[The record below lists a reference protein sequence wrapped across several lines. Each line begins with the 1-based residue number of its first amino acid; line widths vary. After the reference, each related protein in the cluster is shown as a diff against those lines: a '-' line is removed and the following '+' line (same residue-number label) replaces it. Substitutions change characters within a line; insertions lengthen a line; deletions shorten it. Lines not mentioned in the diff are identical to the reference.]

1 MGRVRM
7 PSEDCLSPPEKARN
21 LICARMCARAPLKRL
36 RQRSQSCR
44 PTRSPGRPPRSGKP
58 RSRACLCP
66 DQRRHR
72 CDGPAGL
79 KTVIHRDDCPGEAVV
94 LPVPDCPSRGAGE
107 LTKGPAGLSSRRR
120 CDLPPFHAL
129 AARRT
134 LAGCTRHKAAVRSST
149 TSRAKGIARHTP
161 KMTSSHAGHGRGQAP
176 HDLTGNDHK
185 VVPADTVSDG
195 ESSLAASARGAPFL
209 APRGPGPSGLSS
221 SGREDS
227 LRCSSYAATAAAST
241 YDPRS
246 R

>member
-1 MGRVRM
+1 LCTDVRTGAAEAAQAAFPVL
-7 PSEDCLSPPEKARN
+7 PSDS
-21 LICARMCARAPLKRL
+21 IT
-36 RQRSQSCR
+36 R
-44 PTRSPGRPPRSGKP
+44 PSTTIRET

-195 ESSLAASARGAPFL
+195 ESPLAASACGTPSSHQGGLGLRAVLVRAGRQPEVLLIRGH
-209 APRGPGPSGLSS
+209 
-221 SGREDS
+221 GR
-227 LRCSSYAATAAAST
+227 RQHV
-241 YDPRS
+241 
-246 R
+246 

>member
-1 MGRVRM
+1 MRQRHA
-7 PSEDCLSPPEKARN
+7 SARHH
-21 LICARMCARAPLKRL
+21 RL
-36 RQRSQSCR
+36 R
-44 PTRSPGRPPRSGKP
+44 PRNRGN
-58 RSRACLCP
+58 
-66 DQRRHR
+66 HV
-72 CDGPAGL
+72 PA
-79 KTVIHRDDCPGEAVV
+79 
-94 LPVPDCPSRGAGE
+94 VPDCPSRGAGQ
-107 LTKGPAGLSSRRR
+107 LTKWPGRLSSWPRLSSRRR

-134 LAGCTRHKAAVRSST
+134 LAGCMRHKIAVRTNT

-221 SGREDS
+221 SGQEDS
-227 LRCSSYAATAAAST
+227 PRCSSYAATAAAST